1 MTDIETPMS
10 VQLDRASIQD
20 AVREA
25 SVRATIGGSGE
36 LTITEDV
43 KNIQK
48 RLPILTE
55 KSNIDLSKFIMHLGD
70 VDQPSLP
77 PTIGPIQTGYITFN
91 NGVPVGGYASI
102 ELHSDGT
109 CLFSGHFHDSGAPS
123 YNVEF
128 VWVFV
133 DSGGVAYTFSAS
145 GHMNG
150 TFESGSRDYNWTNST
165 NSPDVRNNWAKLVAG
180 YRWKWNAH
188 VGWDVQ
194 AAVDAA
200 VNALKA
206 AGAVIG
212 AVVAIVAL
220 V

>member
-1 MTDIETPMS
+1 MTDTETPVS
-10 VQLDRASIQD
+10 IQLDRSTIQD
-20 AVREA
+20 AVAQA

-36 LTITEDV
+36 LTTLDDV
-43 KNIQK
+43 QHIQN
-48 RLPILTE
+48 RLPILKE
-55 KSNIDLSKFIMHLGD
+55 KSNIDLSKYLQY
-70 VDQPSLP
+70 VQKPAALP

-102 ELHSDGT
+102 ELHQDGT
-109 CLFSGHFHDSGAPS
+109 CLFNGHFHDSGAPS

-145 GHMNG
+145 GHMAG
-150 TFESGSRDYNWTNST
+150 TFQSGSRDYNWTTST
-165 NSPDVRNNWAKLVAG
+165 NSPDVRNNWAKLIAG
-180 YRWKWNAH
+180 YRWQWNAH

-194 AAVDAA
+194 AAIDSA
-200 VNALKA
+200 VQALKA